1 MRFYDTIF
9 IDSRG
14 NGRARQIRLNLPAID
29 LEPED
34 SDGTVLWRSKDFPGG
49 MPPPAA
55 PALPAP
61 MGVR

>member
-1 MRFYDTIF
+1 MNTYATIH

-14 NGRARQIRLNLPAID
+14 EGRARPLRFTLPVID